1 MTMST
6 SVILYAPNVHTGGGY
21 VLLRGL
27 LLAWPGGQPLT
38 VFLDERARGNLPLA
52 DGVSAH
58 WVRPSVR
65 SRWQAERALRAA
77 SGTQTTVLCFHGL
90 PPLLSNVG
98 RVVLFQQN
106 RLYLGLTPLSQFGLK
121 TAVRL
126 AFGQFVNRIF
136 RHRVARYLVQTP
148 SMARELTH
156 WYGKPPR
163 GQAHAPVQVLPFV
176 DGWPEPPGPGA
187 EVPRW
192 DFIYVSHGESHK
204 NHRNLLAAWRL
215 LAEMGLKPSLA
226 LTLGPRDQS
235 VIAMAEA
242 LRQSTGAAVSNLG
255 HLPRE
260 QVLQLYGNAR
270 ALIFPSTSESF
281 GLPLIEARC
290 LGLPVLAPEADYV
303 RDVCIPAETFDPMS
317 PVSIARAVQRFL
329 GQPEPMQPIGQAA
342 DLWKALQAP
351 PPDPRQGD

>member
-1 MTMST
+1 MSG

-38 VFLDERARGNLPLA
+38 AFLDERARGQLPLG
-52 DGVSAH
+52 DGVSTR
-58 WVRPSVR
+58 WVRPSVL

-77 SGTQTTVLCFHGL
+77 SGMQTTVLCFHGL
-90 PPLLSNVG
+90 PPLLPNAG

-106 RLYLGLTPLSQFGLK
+106 RLYLGRTPLSQFGLK

-126 AFGQFVNRIF
+126 GFGQFVNRIF
-136 RHRVARYLVQTP
+136 RSRVTRYLVQTP

-163 GQAHAPVQVLPFV
+163 GLACAPVQVLPFV
-176 DGWPEPPGPGA
+176 DGWPEPPGAAPGI
-187 EVPRW
+187 PRW

-204 NHRNLLAAWRL
+204 NHRNLLAAWQL
-215 LAEMGLKPSLA
+215 LAERGLTPSLA
-226 LTLGPRDQS
+226 LTLGPRDQG
-235 VIAMAEA
+235 VIDMAEA
-242 LRQSTGAAVSNLG
+242 LRQSTGAAVHNLG

-260 QVLQLYGNAR
+260 QVLRLYVNAR
-270 ALIFPSTSESF
+270 ALIYASTSESF
-281 GLPLIEARC
+281 GLPLIEARR

-329 GQPEPMQPIGQAA
+329 GQPEPLLPIGQAA
-342 DLWKALQAP
+342 DLWKALQS
-351 PPDPRQGD
+351 PPDPRQGN